1 MAQLVQRL
9 SGALFMKPKIVGR
22 DKDYIIS
29 PNLLRGWEAPD
40 KSFGDNAHNSLR
52 AVLERSTDPY
62 ACDSSLAQDSTA
74 LEPAWAQVV
83 KVGQHL
89 LRGLMMGYRPA
100 GPAASSSDAP
110 PPAALDHHVEDPA
123 VASSDT
129 RPSTPVEG
137 FYEQLKEMGST
148 DQWAAAAH
156 NEKGAKVLAAAIEL
170 QTQKEMGDDRGAT
183 EGDAQHPADGYD
195 DPKTPEATNQSS
207 QVSR

>member
-1 MAQLVQRL
+1 MGEVANVVQRL
-9 SGALFMKPKIVGR
+9 STALYMKLKIVGH
-22 DKDYIIS
+22 DKDSIMS
-29 PNLLRGWEAPD
+29 PNLWRGWEAPD
-40 KSFGDNAHNSLR
+40 ASFGDTAHNSLR
-52 AVLERSTDPY
+52 AVLEQSTGPY
-62 ACDSSLAQDSTA
+62 AHDSSLAKDSKAPPPA
-74 LEPAWAQVV
+74 LSQVMQI
-83 KVGQHL
+83 GNL
-89 LRGLMMGYRPA
+89 LSRLLLGGA
-100 GPAASSSDAP
+100 AASSSDAP

-195 DPKTPEATNQSS
+195 DQNSPEATNQSS